1 MLTVGELVSELGLEL
16 VAGADEA
23 DRGIRWVHIS
33 ELEDPTQ
40 WLSGGELLLT
50 TGIQLDTAT
59 RQRRFV
65 RLLAEH
71 GVAGLGLGTGFDHD
85 RVPKAMV
92 TEAGKQGLPLFEVPY
107 EMPFIALTERAFTQ
121 LVNEQYSVL
130 ERGTALHE
138 RLERLV
144 LEGRG
149 LGELLVVVS
158 GAVEGAAVVLDGRGR
173 VIAES
178 GGRAPVAPD
187 EAIEALGVELS
198 GRTSKGRRGPF
209 APDGP
214 ELGERSL
221 VVPVP
226 ARGQGVPRAWLA
238 VIRESGPLADFDRF
252 AARQGAIAVALE
264 LMRERIVTE
273 TERRLAGDVLAA
285 ALGGRLD
292 PDELLGRLEPFGIS
306 EHAAAIVFELDDPS
320 GAAAALE
327 AALAEAG
334 TPALV
339 ATTSAG
345 GRDLLCALLDPGDED
360 PIELARSARD
370 ALAADGGVVR
380 AATSRVASVSAARR
394 SFHEARCALEAT
406 SLGNG
411 DSPDVA
417 SHTDLGA
424 FTLLLALQDDDA
436 LRAYSDNLLA
446 PIEGTDGEYG
456 DELLRSLEAYIE
468 QNGQWERAARELYC
482 HRHTLRYRIRRI
494 EELTG
499 RDLSRANDRIEL
511 WLALRARE
519 LIRS

>member
-16 VAGADEA
+16 IAGGEGA

-33 ELEDPTQ
+33 ELDDPTQ
-40 WLSGGELLLT
+40 WLSGDELLLT
-50 TGIQLDTAT
+50 TGIQLDTAA

-65 RLLAEH
+65 RLLADH
-71 GVAGLGLGTGFDHD
+71 GVAGVGLGTGFDHD

-92 TEAGKQGLPLFEVPY
+92 TEADKQGLPLFEVPY
-107 EMPFIALTERAFTQ
+107 EMPFIAITERAFTQ

-149 LGELLVVVS
+149 LGGLLEAVS
-158 GAVEGAAVVLDGRGR
+158 AAAEGAACVLDGRGR
-173 VIAES
+173 VVAES
-178 GGRAPVAPD
+178 PSRSAAVPD
-187 EAIEALGVELS
+187 EALEALGAELRS
-198 GRTSKGRRGPF
+198 RTSRGRRGPF
-209 APDGP
+209 APDEP
-214 ELGERSL
+214 ELDERSL

-238 VIRESGPLADFDRF
+238 IVRESGPLADFDRF

-273 TERRLAGDVLAA
+273 TERRLAGDVLAE
-285 ALGGRLD
+285 ALSGRLSA
-292 PDELLGRLEPFGIS
+292 DELLGRLEPFGIS
-306 EHAAAIVFELDDPS
+306 EDAAALVFELEDP
-320 GAAAALE
+320 AAAAGPLE
-327 AALAEAG
+327 TALTDAG
-334 TPALV
+334 RPALV
-339 ATTSAG
+339 ATTSAAG
-345 GRDLLCALLDPGDED
+345 HDLLCALVDTGGED
-360 PIELARSARD
+360 PVELARILREV
-370 ALAADGGVVR
+370 LAADGAPVR
-380 AATSRVASVSAARR
+380 AAASRVTHVSAARR

-417 SHTDLGA
+417 SHRDLGA

-499 RDLSRANDRIEL
+499 RDLSRASDRVEL

-519 LIRS
+519 LIRT

>member
-1 MLTVGELVSELGLEL
+1 MLTVGELVSELGLNL
-16 VAGADEA
+16 AAGADGA
-23 DRGIRWVHIS
+23 QGGIRWVHIS

-50 TGIQLDTAT
+50 TGIGLDTAA

-65 RLLAEH
+65 RLLADH

-85 RVPKAMV
+85 SVPKALAA
-92 TEAGKQGLPLFEVPY
+92 EADKRGLPLFEVPY
-107 EMPFIALTERAFTQ
+107 EMPFIAITERAFTQ

-149 LGELLVVVS
+149 LEEVLDAVGA
-158 GAVEGAAVVLDGRGR
+158 AVEGAASVFDRRGR
-173 VIAES
+173 VVAQSGNRGQVVSDDAHAALAAEL
-178 GGRAPVAPD
+178 AN
-187 EAIEALGVELS
+187 
-198 GRTSKGRRGPF
+198 RTSKGRRGPF
-209 APDGP
+209 APD
-214 ELGERSL
+214 EAEVGERAL

-238 VIRESGPLADFDRF
+238 VMRGSGPLADFDRF

-273 TERRLAGDVLAA
+273 TERRLAGDVLAQ
-285 ALGGRLD
+285 ALGGRLA

-306 EHAAAIVFELDDPS
+306 EDAAALVFELEDPGS
-320 GAAAALE
+320 AAAALE

-334 TPALV
+334 RPALV
-339 ATTSAG
+339 ATTTAAG
-345 GRDLLCALLDPGDED
+345 HDLLCALVDAGEED
-360 PIELARSARD
+360 PVELARSARE
-370 ALAADGGVVR
+370 ALAADGADVR
-380 AATSRVASVSAARR
+380 AAASRVAPVSTARR

-406 SLGNG
+406 SFGNG
-411 DSPDVA
+411 DAPDVA
-417 SHTDLGA
+417 SHRDLGA

-446 PIEGTDGEYG
+446 PIERTDGEYG

-519 LIRS
+519 LIRA

>member
-1 MLTVGELVSELGLEL
+1 MLTVGELVSELGLKL
-16 VAGADEA
+16 VAGGEGA
-23 DRGIRWVHIS
+23 RTPIRWVHIS

-40 WLSGGELLLT
+40 WLSGDELLLT
-50 TGIQLDTAT
+50 TGIQLNTAA

-65 RLLAEH
+65 RLLSDH
-71 GVAGLGLGTGFDHD
+71 DVAGLGLGTGFDHD
-85 RVPKAMV
+85 SVPKAMI
-92 TEAGKQGLPLFEVPY
+92 TEADKRELPLFEVPY

-144 LEGRG
+144 LEGHG
-149 LGELLVVVS
+149 LPGLLDAAS
-158 GAVEGAAVVLDGRGR
+158 GAVEGAACVLDGRGR
-173 VIAES
+173 VVAES
-178 GGRAPVAPD
+178 RNRSEVAPD
-187 EAIEALGVELS
+187 EAIAALGEELAA
-198 GRTSKGRRGPF
+198 RTSKGRRGPF
-209 APDGP
+209 APD
-214 ELGERSL
+214 EAEVGERSL

-273 TERRLAGDVLAA
+273 TERRLAGDVLAE
-285 ALGGRLD
+285 ALGGRLAA
-292 PDELLGRLEPFGIS
+292 DELLGRLEPFGIS
-306 EHAAAIVFELDDPS
+306 EKAAALVFELDDPS
-320 GAAAALE
+320 QAVGTLE

-334 TPALV
+334 RPALV
-339 ATTSAG
+339 ATTSAA
-345 GRDLLCALLDPGDED
+345 GRDLLCALVDMGDDDPV
-360 PIELARSARD
+360 ELARGVRE
-370 ALAADGGVVR
+370 ALAGDGATVR
-380 AATSRVASVSAARR
+380 AAASRVAHVSAARR

-406 SLGNG
+406 SFGNG
-411 DSPDVA
+411 DAPDVA
-417 SHTDLGA
+417 SHNDLGA

-436 LRAYSDNLLA
+436 LRAYSDNLLS
-446 PIEGTDGEYG
+446 PIERTDGEYG

-519 LIRS
+519 LIRA